1 MAEPIIEVRNL
12 SKAYRIW
19 QTPSAR
25 LKSPFFEGAAKL
37 FGKSSAPH
45 RSLSARAA
53 AGYRDFYALRDLS
66 FTVRRGE
73 ATGIIGRNGSGKSTL
88 LQLIAGTLTPTTG
101 TLDVN
106 GRVSALLELGSGFN
120 PDFTGRENV
129 FLNGAIFGL
138 SHAEMEGKF
147 DEIAAF
153 ADIGD
158 FIDQPVKT
166 YSSGMMVRLAFSVGF
181 SVQPDILIIDE
192 ALSVG
197 DVFFQQ
203 KCFKKLHD
211 MLEHGTTLLFVSH
224 DMEAVRNLC
233 EQVVL
238 LNEGRMDFVGAP
250 DETVSRYYAL
260 FGRRVEGA
268 GAPGTPAAAATVAA
282 EAKSV
287 LVTHDLLP
295 AAKSRHGDRSLEIA
309 ALAVENEHGANSLRV
324 EMTRVATLRIL
335 LRAQEAVSEPS
346 LGLNV
351 YDRMAN
357 LVFAAGTRQLGVK
370 LPPMAA
376 GEERIVTFKLTC
388 NLQPGEYTFSVEAS
402 EPSTEG
408 PNFGFLHDKHEG
420 LGPLAVHYEHNHT
433 WPFYGIARLPLE
445 ISV

>member
-1 MAEPIIEVRNL
+1 MAEPIIQVCNL

-25 LKSPFFEGAAKL
+25 LKSPLLEGAAKF
-37 FGKSSAPH
+37 FGKHTSPH
-45 RSLSARAA
+45 RALATRAA

-88 LQLIAGTLTPTTG
+88 LQLIAGTLTPTAG
-101 TLDVN
+101 SLEVN

-129 FLNGAIFGL
+129 YLNGAIYGL
-138 SHAEMEGKF
+138 GHAEMEGKF

-260 FGRRVEGA
+260 FGRRVEA
-268 GAPGTPAAAATVAA
+268 EPAAVVGAPAPKVAA
-282 EAKSV
+282 EKKSV
-287 LVTHDLLP
+287 LVAHDLLP
-295 AAKSRHGDRSLEIA
+295 AAKSRHGDRRLEVA
-309 ALAVENEHGANSLRV
+309 ALAVENEHGAHSLRI
-324 EMTRVATLRIL
+324 EMTRVATLRVL
-335 LRAQEAVSEPS
+335 LRAREAVSEPS
-346 LGLNV
+346 LGLNL
-351 YDRMAN
+351 YDRMTN

-370 LPPMAA
+370 LEPMAA
-376 GEERIVTFKLTC
+376 GEERIVTLKLTC

-402 EPSTEG
+402 EPSAEG

-445 ISV
+445 ISA